1 MRAFHLLAV
10 VIVAGLF
17 LGMLLFLEVGRRIGL
32 YRFAKFGEPARAGVG
47 VVDGVVYGLLSLLLG
62 FTFSGAAARFDHRR
76 ELVANAGHAMEI
88 AWDRTLVLPEADRQA
103 IRDSFR
109 GYVDALITSY
119 IARDRSDP
127 FAEPPAVAAARR
139 DVWTRSVAVCMAADG
154 EKARMLLL
162 PALNDMFGVIYQ
174 ERLARRIHPPI
185 AILAMLGIAAL
196 ASALFGGYGLA
207 KSPLRNWMYLI
218 GVAATVAM
226 TAYVII
232 ELEYP
237 RLGVVRVDD
246 MDRALVDLRATM
258 Q

>member
-1 MRAFHLLAV
+1 MIPFTLISIA
-10 VIVAGLF
+10 IVAGLF
-17 LGMLLFLEVGRRIGL
+17 FGMMLFLEVGRRIGL
-32 YRFAKFGEPARAGVG
+32 HRFAKFGEPARAGVG

-88 AWDRTLVLPEADRQA
+88 AWDRTLVLPEADRQP
-103 IRDSFR
+103 IRDAFKR
-109 GYVDALITSY
+109 YVDALIASY
-119 IARDRSDP
+119 TRRDRSDP
-127 FAEPPAVAAARR
+127 FAEPPSVETARR
-139 DVWTRSVAVCMAADG
+139 DVWDRSVAVCIAPEG
-154 EKARMLLL
+154 EKSRMLLL

-174 ERLARRIHPPI
+174 ERLARRIHPPV
-185 AILAMLGIAAL
+185 AIFAMLGIAAL

-207 KSPLRNWMYLI
+207 KSSVRNWMYVT

-237 RLGVVRVDD
+237 RLGAVRVDN
-246 MDRALVDLRATM
+246 MDRALIDLRATM